1 MGTVIGIDLGT
12 TNSVV
17 AICEENSSEVIIN
30 SEGSKTTPSV
40 VFYPPEGNCVVGEL
54 AKRQEIINPER
65 TVRSIKRFM
74 GCRWQESEAKRE
86 GITYPLKP
94 NDAGMVTVG
103 FEEGALTPEE
113 VCARILRS
121 LRKAAES
128 RLGMRVEQA
137 VITVPA
143 YFNDTQRQATKDA
156 GALAG
161 LTVLRIINEPTAAAL
176 AYGLGREEHETVA
189 VFDLGGGTF
198 DISLLEIDSDVF
210 EVRSTAGDNFL
221 GGDNFDAAL
230 AEWMATEIEREVG
243 IDPRPDSQSHQRI
256 RDAAEKIKCELSSL
270 EQTEIN
276 LPFIVSDESGPKHF
290 VRTITREEFEAIIE
304 PLARS
309 VIPPCK
315 QVLRDA
321 NLIPTD
327 IDSVILVGGS
337 TRIPMIQR
345 LVTQVF
351 GREPLHTVNPDEVVA
366 MGAAVQGSILTGDI
380 QEVLLLDVTPL
391 SLGIELEGGLFKVL
405 IPRNSSIPTTASR
418 TFTTMR
424 DNQRA
429 VTVHVLQG
437 ERKVA
442 MENRTL
448 AKFRLTGIRAAP
460 RDVPEIEVTFH
471 IDANGILSVSAED
484 LSTASRQEITVESI
498 AALAPEEIERMV
510 LESQTHSL
518 EDEEFAK
525 RYEARQTAD
534 LLRDKFDNFMTLH
547 SDEIDDADKQEMREA
562 LVQLELSLEA
572 NDPIGIEDSRL
583 IVMAYIQQ
591 YADLFYIHSMATQG
605 EGDEGTK
612 KSQHEE
618 LPGEENPPSP
628 ETQEPEPE
636 PDKPDNGAP

>member
-17 AICEENSSEVIIN
+17 AICEESGSEVIIN
-30 SEGSKTTPSV
+30 PEGSKTTPSV
-40 VFYPPEGNCVVGEL
+40 VFFPPDGECVVGDL

-94 NDAGMVTVG
+94 NEAGMVTVA
-103 FEEGALTPEE
+103 FREGVLTPEE
-113 VCARILRS
+113 VCAKILRS

-128 RLGMRVEQA
+128 RLGRKIDQA

-176 AYGLGREEHETVA
+176 AYGLGHERHETVA

-198 DISLLEIDSDVF
+198 DISLLEIDHDVF

-230 AEWMATEIEREVG
+230 ANWIIGEIEREVG
-243 IDPRPDSQSHQRI
+243 VDPRTDSQSHQRI

-270 EQTEIN
+270 EKTEIN
-276 LPFIVSDESGPKHF
+276 LPFIVSDKTGPKHF
-290 VRTITREEFEAIIE
+290 VRTIIREEFEAIIE
-304 PLARS
+304 PLARRI
-309 VIPPCK
+309 IPPCK
-315 QVLRDA
+315 QALRDA
-321 NLIPTD
+321 NLIPAD

-337 TRIPMIQR
+337 TRIPMVQR
-345 LVTQVF
+345 LVTQIF

-442 MENRTL
+442 MENRSL
-448 AKFRLTGIRAAP
+448 AKFRLTGIRPAP

-484 LSTASRQEITVESI
+484 LSTAARQEITVESI
-498 AALAPEEIERMV
+498 AALAPDEIERMI
-510 LESQTHSL
+510 LESKTHSI

-525 RYEARQTAD
+525 RYEARQNAD
-534 LLRDKFDNFMTLH
+534 VLRDKFDHFLTLH
-547 SDEIDDADKQEMREA
+547 GDEIDDRDKKEMREA
-562 LVQLELSLEA
+562 LEQLEASIDA
-572 NDPIGIEDSRL
+572 NDPIGIEDGRQT
-583 IVMAYIQQ
+583 VMAYIRQ
-591 YADLFYIHSMATQG
+591 YADLFYIHSMATQAEGG
-605 EGDEGTK
+605 EGK
-612 KSQHEE
+612 KKTHHDGLPTGDSPSA
-618 LPGEENPPSP
+618 PGEPGTESDD
-628 ETQEPEPE
+628 EDE
-636 PDKPDNGAP
+636 